1 MPSSPLQ
8 ALIDMDCVVKK
19 TLVKSAKPSLFSRP
33 ASSAEARPAMEEADA
48 VYYEPTLACCLRL
61 AQVLPHERHWNSC
74 LG

>member
-1 MPSSPLQ
+1 MPSSSPQ

-33 ASSAEARPAMEEADA
+33 ASSTEARPGIEELDA

-61 AQVLPHERHWNSC
+61 AQVLPYERHWNYC